1 MIDIDIQQELQYE
14 LIDDE
19 KLVWTGRPGTGIIFR
34 KIDIFLIPF
43 SLIWFG
49 MIIFVIFGVSTS
61 PSENSNTP
69 WPVFLFLIPFLSA
82 GCYVTFGRFF
92 IDKRRRA
99 NTVYGITND
108 RIIIRS
114 GVFSQ
119 KVNSFNIKTLSNLS
133 IDEKSDGT
141 GNIVF
146 SQNNFMFGMM
156 SGMMVQGMGTKFVP
170 SFESIADVRSVYNII
185 LKLQRS

>member
-49 MIIFVIFGVSTS
+49 MILFVIFGVSTS

-69 WPVFLFLIPFLSA
+69 WPVFLFLIPFLFA
-82 GCYVTFGRFF
+82 GCYVTFGRFL

-108 RIIIRS
+108 
-114 GVFSQ
+114 
-119 KVNSFNIKTLSNLS
+119 T
-133 IDEKSDGT
+133 
-141 GNIVF
+141 
-146 SQNNFMFGMM
+146 
-156 SGMMVQGMGTKFVP
+156 
-170 SFESIADVRSVYNII
+170 
-185 LKLQRS
+185 LQRYQISTFRVDDQKLLPPVWPALSLNFTPTRLYALKKDAVEIYSLR